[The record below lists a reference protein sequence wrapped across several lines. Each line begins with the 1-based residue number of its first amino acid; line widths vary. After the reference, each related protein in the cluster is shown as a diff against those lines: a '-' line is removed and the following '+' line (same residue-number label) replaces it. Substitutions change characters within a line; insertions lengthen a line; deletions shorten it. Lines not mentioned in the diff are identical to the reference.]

1 VTPHRVPEQ
10 SSSHAGLLD
19 ESPKL
24 HSPTPFDAILVP
36 TCRKPSKLSHA
47 ISLARRTDIPLIIVC
62 SKSARRDEVIDMASR
77 ADIEAVAVDLATANP
92 LGITF
97 RTSTDSE
104 LVAASPGWARDL
116 STKRNL
122 GLLLARMLGWQRLM
136 FLDDDIYRVTTDKVA
151 GLAAAL
157 DDHNISALIPKQFPD
172 NSVVCHAHR
181 LGGGKQD
188 VFASASGIGV
198 RCDRDYVAFFPNIY
212 NEDWFFFAEE
222 AAHHRIAKV
231 GESRQLKYDPYEDP
245 LRAAQEEFG
254 DLLAEGLY
262 ARLDINMDIRGV
274 SASYW
279 RSFIERRRA
288 FHARAA
294 AALNNCADPALAAKA
309 GASIR
314 AAQQQLGLIT
324 PALCQRFIERWQ
336 WDLTQWRRR
345 LATLPPAQSV
355 PGALEQLEL
364 KPAICHPSSR

>member
-1 VTPHRVPEQ
+1 
-10 SSSHAGLLD
+10 
-19 ESPKL
+19 
-24 HSPTPFDAILVP
+24 
-36 TCRKPSKLSHA
+36 
-47 ISLARRTDIPLIIVC
+47 
-62 SKSARRDEVIDMASR
+62 MASR
-77 ADIEAVAVDLATANP
+77 ADIEAVAVDLPNANP

-97 RTSTDSE
+97 ATSTDSQ
-104 LVAASPGWARDL
+104 LVAASPGWTRDL

-122 GLLLARMLGWQRLM
+122 GLLLARILGWQRLM
-136 FLDDDIYRVTTDKVA
+136 FLDDDIYQVTTDKVA
-151 GLAAAL
+151 ELAAAL

-198 RCDRDYVAFFPNIY
+198 RSDRDHLAFFPNIY

-262 ARLDINMDIRGV
+262 ARLDISLDIRGV
-274 SASYW
+274 TASYW
-279 RSFIERRRA
+279 RTFIERRKA

-294 AALNNCADPALAAKA
+294 AALSSYNNPARVAKA
-309 GASIR
+309 SASVH
-314 AAQQQLGLIT
+314 AAQEQLSRIT
-324 PALCQRFIERWQ
+324 PALCQRFIDRWQ
-336 WDLTQWRRR
+336 SDLSQWRRH
-345 LATLPPAQSV
+345 LATLSPAQSV
-355 PGALEQLEL
+355 PGAFEQLEL
-364 KPAICHPSSR
+364 KPAMCHPSNR